1 MPKQSTLASMVDGK
15 VFRFANSGNRTEI
28 VCLICPR
35 TLDGHLREFA
45 LKHIKSHSQSHIHQ
59 RHLKMWMKNQTT
71 ISGFQVQ
78 YPGLS
83 DEQNHPSIP
92 PYQICKSNPII
103 DEADLDSLEPQPVI
117 EYSDHP
123 NGPVSNLSDISPL
136 QDMTG
141 KPGTLHVPL
150 SELWEATSNSRYQS
164 LGDDWDLFQDMQESL
179 YTNAEV
185 FSTPFTQFHF
195 PIHGDVAREEVFEE
209 DHFGIEVP
217 GMLSFLIQVLL
228 PVEINADDSV
238 PSSNTTR
245 SKLFITTLLF
255 SSPRLPFSEAQMRA
269 VLDWAKELGA
279 RDVPSLYAIKQHQKY
294 LQDTVGDPT
303 TRVVSPSGNIFYVN
317 NIANVIAKDYANP
330 LTRFSM
336 QDFPEDRGNGR
347 SQVFHGDKLLHEL
360 PSPPAARVNGT
371 IYFVD
376 ELLQD
381 ISGGYFIP
389 ECFFLATS
397 SVASGG
403 DLPMTE
409 GTKELFAL
417 GRAVKRTD
425 AGFLVSDK
433 PEIVLTST
441 FKFSFEELSSNCEEF
456 SCGFMESSKRY
467 ALLMPNPWHKKS
479 GGRMV
484 YRIPLIIFMDD
495 VSGNISKQWNKHFV
509 IYMSNASLPREMLDQ
524 EFHVHFISSS
534 AHASPM
540 ELMCAVKESIMCA
553 AEMGVITWDCR
564 DEEEV
569 FLIPNGL
576 FHTGN
581 NPMQAEICSQGGL
594 NCNYFCRT
602 CHVGG
607 TKDYKESDS
616 GYCTLFEVH
625 AFHSTVFEPVV

>member
-1 MPKQSTLASMVDGK
+1 
-15 VFRFANSGNRTEI
+15 
-28 VCLICPR
+28 
-35 TLDGHLREFA
+35 
-45 LKHIKSHSQSHIHQ
+45 
-59 RHLKMWMKNQTT
+59 
-71 ISGFQVQ
+71 
-78 YPGLS
+78 
-83 DEQNHPSIP
+83 
-92 PYQICKSNPII
+92 
-103 DEADLDSLEPQPVI
+103 
-117 EYSDHP
+117 
-123 NGPVSNLSDISPL
+123 
-136 QDMTG
+136 
-141 KPGTLHVPL
+141 VPL

-185 FSTPFTQFHF
+185 
-195 PIHGDVAREEVFEE
+195 
-209 DHFGIEVP
+209 
-217 GMLSFLIQVLL
+217 LL
-228 PVEINADDSV
+228 PIEINADDSV

-245 SKLFITTLLF
+245 SKVSPDHPTYPWPSKALFITTLLF

-269 VLDWAKELGA
+269 ILDWAKELGA

-371 IYFVD
+371 IYFID

-389 ECFFLATS
+389 EHFFLAMS

-417 GRAVKRTD
+417 GRAVKQTD

-441 FKFSFEELSSNCEEF
+441 FKFSFKELSSNPEEF
-456 SCGFMESSKRY
+456 SCG
-467 ALLMPNPWHKKS
+467 
-479 GGRMV
+479 
-484 YRIPLIIFMDD
+484 
-495 VSGNISKQWNKHFV
+495 
-509 IYMSNASLPREMLDQ
+509 
-524 EFHVHFISSS
+524 
-534 AHASPM
+534 
-540 ELMCAVKESIMCA
+540 
-553 AEMGVITWDCR
+553 
-564 DEEEV
+564 
-569 FLIPNGL
+569 
-576 FHTGN
+576 
-581 NPMQAEICSQGGL
+581 
-594 NCNYFCRT
+594 
-602 CHVGG
+602 
-607 TKDYKESDS
+607 
-616 GYCTLFEVH
+616 
-625 AFHSTVFEPVV
+625 